1 MRELLDSLKDN
12 FICRRKRS
20 QMMRTYL
27 SGKYFLF
34 DSDNHISYC
43 PKCQVAGKRYKAF
56 REELES
62 EVNKEVEVPNDF
74 ASKVIDSLDK
84 KVKTTTNKGTKIIL
98 LSLIGLISLLIF
110 LQLSH
115 YIQVQIQLLIPLLKN
130 Y

>member
-1 MRELLDSLKDN
+1 
-12 FICRRKRS
+12 
-20 QMMRTYL
+20 MMRTYL

-34 DSDNHISYC
+34 DYDNHISYC

-62 EVNKEVEVPNDF
+62 EVNKEVEVPSDF

-98 LSLIGLISLLIF
+98 LSLIGLISLLILVF
-110 LQLSH
+110 GIKRSSNE
-115 YIQVQIQLLIPLLKN
+115 IDDIDKD
-130 Y
+130 

>member
-62 EVNKEVEVPNDF
+62 EVNKEVEVPTDF

-98 LSLIGLISLLIF
+98 LSLIGLISLLILVF
-110 LQLSH
+110 GIKRSSNE
-115 YIQVQIQLLIPLLKN
+115 IDDIDKD
-130 Y
+130 

>member
-56 REELES
+56 REELQS
-62 EVNKEVEVPNDF
+62 ELNKEVEVPSDF

-98 LSLIGLISLLIF
+98 LSLIGLISLLILVF
-110 LQLSH
+110 GIKRSSNK
-115 YIQVQIQLLIPLLKN
+115 IDDIDKD
-130 Y
+130 

>member
-1 MRELLDSLKDN
+1 
-12 FICRRKRS
+12 
-20 QMMRTYL
+20 MRTYL

-62 EVNKEVEVPNDF
+62 EVNKEVEVPSDF

-84 KVKTTTNKGTKIIL
+84 KVKTTSNKGTKIIL
-98 LSLIGLISLLIF
+98 LSLIGLISLLILVF
-110 LQLSH
+110 GIKRSSNK
-115 YIQVQIQLLIPLLKN
+115 IDDIDKD
-130 Y
+130 

>member
-62 EVNKEVEVPNDF
+62 EINKEVEVPSDF

-98 LSLIGLISLLIF
+98 LSLIGLISLLILVF
-110 LQLSH
+110 GIKRSSNE
-115 YIQVQIQLLIPLLKN
+115 IDNIDN
-130 Y
+130 D

>member
-1 MRELLDSLKDN
+1 MRELLDNLKDN
-12 FICRRKRS
+12 LICRRKRS

-62 EVNKEVEVPNDF
+62 EINKEVEVPNDF

-98 LSLIGLISLLIF
+98 LSLIGLVSLLILVF
-110 LQLSH
+110 G
-115 YIQVQIQLLIPLLKN
+115 LKRSSN
-130 Y
+130 KVDDIDKD

>member
-62 EVNKEVEVPNDF
+62 EVNKEVEVPSDF

-84 KVKTTTNKGTKIIL
+84 KVKTTSNKSTKIIL
-98 LSLIGLISLLIF
+98 LSLIGLISLLILVF
-110 LQLSH
+110 G
-115 YIQVQIQLLIPLLKN
+115 LKRSSN
-130 Y
+130 EIDDIDKD

>member
-1 MRELLDSLKDN
+1 MRELLDRLKDN

-43 PKCQVAGKRYKAF
+43 SKCQVAGKRYKAF

-62 EVNKEVEVPNDF
+62 EVNKEVEVPSDF

-98 LSLIGLISLLIF
+98 LSLIGLISLLILVF
-110 LQLSH
+110 GIKRSSNE
-115 YIQVQIQLLIPLLKN
+115 IDDIDKD
-130 Y
+130 

>member
-1 MRELLDSLKDN
+1 MRELVDSLKDN

-62 EVNKEVEVPNDF
+62 EVNKEVEVPSDF

-98 LSLIGLISLLIF
+98 LSLIGLISLLILVF
-110 LQLSH
+110 GIKRSSNE
-115 YIQVQIQLLIPLLKN
+115 IDDIDKD
-130 Y
+130 

>member
-62 EVNKEVEVPNDF
+62 EVNKEVEVPSDF

-98 LSLIGLISLLIF
+98 LSLIGLISLLILVF
-110 LQLSH
+110 GIKRSSNK
-115 YIQVQIQLLIPLLKN
+115 IDDIDKD
-130 Y
+130 

>member
-62 EVNKEVEVPNDF
+62 EVNKEVEVPSDF

-98 LSLIGLISLLIF
+98 LSLIGLISLLILVF
-110 LQLSH
+110 GIKSSSNK
-115 YIQVQIQLLIPLLKN
+115 IDDIDKD
-130 Y
+130 

>member
-62 EVNKEVEVPNDF
+62 EVNKEVEVPSDF

-98 LSLIGLISLLIF
+98 LSLIGLISLLILVF
-110 LQLSH
+110 GIKRSSNE
-115 YIQVQIQLLIPLLKN
+115 IDDIDKN
-130 Y
+130 

>member
-56 REELES
+56 RDELES
-62 EVNKEVEVPNDF
+62 EVNKEVEVPSDF

-98 LSLIGLISLLIF
+98 LSLIGLISLLILVF
-110 LQLSH
+110 GIKRSSNE
-115 YIQVQIQLLIPLLKN
+115 IDDIDKD
-130 Y
+130 

>member
-43 PKCQVAGKRYKAF
+43 AKCQVAGKRYKAF

-62 EVNKEVEVPNDF
+62 EVNKEVKVPSDF

-98 LSLIGLISLLIF
+98 LSLIGLISLLILVF
-110 LQLSH
+110 GIKRSSNE
-115 YIQVQIQLLIPLLKN
+115 IDDIDKD
-130 Y
+130 

>member
-43 PKCQVAGKRYKAF
+43 SKCQVAGKRYKAF

-62 EVNKEVEVPNDF
+62 EVNKEVEVPSDF

-98 LSLIGLISLLIF
+98 LSLIGLISLLILVF
-110 LQLSH
+110 GIKRSSKE
-115 YIQVQIQLLIPLLKN
+115 IDDIDKD
-130 Y
+130 

>member
-1 MRELLDSLKDN
+1 MRELLDNLKDN
-12 FICRRKRS
+12 LICRRKRS

-62 EVNKEVEVPNDF
+62 EINKEVEVPNDF

-98 LSLIGLISLLIF
+98 LSLIGLISLLILVF
-110 LQLSH
+110 G
-115 YIQVQIQLLIPLLKN
+115 LKRSSN
-130 Y
+130 KVDDIDKN

>member
-1 MRELLDSLKDN
+1 MRELLDNLKDN

-62 EVNKEVEVPNDF
+62 EVNKEVEVPSDF
-74 ASKVIDSLDK
+74 TSKVIDSLDK

-98 LSLIGLISLLIF
+98 LSLIGLISLLILVF
-110 LQLSH
+110 GIKRSSNE
-115 YIQVQIQLLIPLLKN
+115 IDDIDKD
-130 Y
+130 

>member
-62 EVNKEVEVPNDF
+62 EVNKEVEVPSDF

-98 LSLIGLISLLIF
+98 LSLIGLISLLILVF
-110 LQLSH
+110 GIKRSSNENDD
-115 YIQVQIQLLIPLLKN
+115 IDKD
-130 Y
+130 

>member
-1 MRELLDSLKDN
+1 
-12 FICRRKRS
+12 
-20 QMMRTYL
+20 MMRTYL

-62 EVNKEVEVPNDF
+62 EVNKEVEVPSDF

-98 LSLIGLISLLIF
+98 LSLIGLISLLILVF
-110 LQLSH
+110 GIKRSSNEVDD
-115 YIQVQIQLLIPLLKN
+115 IDKD
-130 Y
+130 